1 MSIDSEKIRIL
12 SVDDHPLLRAGVV
25 ALIETQPDMNMVG
38 EATSGREA
46 IEMFRTL
53 RPNVTLMDLQMPT
66 MTGTDAITAIRDEFR
81 GARIVVLTAYKG
93 DIQALRAFKAGA
105 VGYLLKNMLRKELLD
120 TIRIVDS
127 GKRRIPPEIAREL
140 GEHIVD
146 DQLSDREVEVLR
158 LIATGTSNKIIASEL
173 SLAETTVKTHV
184 QNILLKLGANDRT
197 HAVTIALKRG
207 YIELD

>member
-1 MSIDSEKIRIL
+1 M
-12 SVDDHPLLRAGVV
+12 
-25 ALIETQPDMNMVG
+25 
-38 EATSGREA
+38 
-46 IEMFRTL
+46 
-53 RPNVTLMDLQMPT
+53 
-66 MTGTDAITAIRDEFR
+66 
-81 GARIVVLTAYKG
+81 
-93 DIQALRAFKAGA
+93 RAFKAGA

-140 GEHIVD
+140 GEHIID
-146 DQLSDREVEVLR
+146 DQLSDREVDVLR
-158 LIATGTSNKIIASEL
+158 LIATGTSNKIIAVEL